1 MSLRNT
7 SYFNPT
13 SITGCSLWL
22 DGADPAGN
30 GAVPANGAT
39 VSTWVD
45 KSGTG
50 NNGTSYGNPTFVT
63 SAFNGKPSILFNGS
77 TQRFVGAITNTGN
90 TVSVFAIVSMNSGGQ
105 WGRIC
110 SLAVTNNYD
119 GGVSSLYFIPLIR
132 NSTNQ
137 SIQSGRYQVSG
148 NVNVGPVA
156 ITYNVPFQAASI
168 VNGTTNILYLNGTSA
183 GSVSSTGNFGYT
195 AYGIGAQPSDLQPEY
210 FQGYISE
217 ILVFHASLS
226 TTQRQQIEGYLAW
239 KWRLTSSLPSS
250 HPHALSPSF
259 GLPSLVPNATAKT
272 SITYANHPV
281 VAINGCALWF
291 DGADPLGT
299 GSPPA
304 NGTSLTT
311 WVNKGITTVTL
322 AHGTSQPTYS
332 ANFQNG
338 LGSVSFNNN
347 YFSAAYSFNLQRKS
361 AFIVC
366 SQSNNATDS
375 PQGIL
380 SFYGSGLD
388 TVNSTNGYGYQAT
401 QGGYGSFGWLY
412 NIFQGGSAGYYIA
425 TGTAGV
431 NTPMGIYGNVFSNQ
445 FEQTFKDGS
454 SVTNFTIS
462 TTPGTA
468 TNLMVGA
475 RLIGGG
481 LRGSFFGNIC
491 EIIVY
496 NIALSSAQ
504 RQTIEGYLAQKWGL
518 TANLPGAHPFKS
530 SFPLF
535 PSPQTGVRAA
545 ANRRWSPL
553 TPGNCQL
560 WLDAADSS
568 TFTFTTGNFISVWR
582 DKSTFN
588 NGGTVNT
595 TPKPF
600 LRVTSPSKQSSLF
613 FNGTCGIPLG
623 SSFTSSLCSN
633 FIIVFAPTPAAQ
645 LTNAQY
651 AGNGYDGQMLLIN
664 GGAGGGEI
672 QIQPDSMRSLIG
684 SWKVSSFPSRVES
697 FCIGQFEFNYG
708 TSLMNLWQNGTLVAS
723 TAFSNGTAT
732 APTQLGISEYFGTFG
747 VAPYIGDV
755 AEIIY
760 YSVSLSNPQRQQVE
774 GYLAW
779 KWGLKA
785 SLPSSHPYKLFP
797 PSP

>member
-13 SITGCSLWL
+13 LISGCTLWL

-30 GAVPANGAT
+30 GVVPAVGSTLSSWIDKSVTQNNFTGTNVTYTFDSTYGARSPTFNGNSEMAQT
-39 VSTWVD
+39 NTSLYSINNVSTLSFFCVSRNVGGGLATIYNGNTSTQTNYILYRYSSSTVQWYGGDAVSVYPVSTD
-45 KSGTG
+45 GNGNGITSFIVNPSGTG
-50 NNGTSYGNPTFVT
+50 TGYVNGTSFG
-63 SAFNGKPSILFNGS
+63 
-77 TQRFVGAITNTGN
+77 
-90 TVSVFAIVSMNSGGQ
+90 SGGTSSSSGQ
-105 WGRIC
+105 AIFILGHQY
-110 SLAVTNNYD
+110 T
-119 GGVSSLYFIPLIR
+119 GG
-132 NSTNQ
+132 
-137 SIQSGRYQVSG
+137 
-148 NVNVGPVA
+148 A
-156 ITYNVPFQAASI
+156 
-168 VNGTTNILYLNGTSA
+168 YLT
-183 GSVSSTGNFGYT
+183 
-195 AYGIGAQPSDLQPEY
+195 
-210 FQGYISE
+210 GYIYE
-217 ILVFHASLS
+217 FIIYNTALS
-226 TTQRQQIEGYLAW
+226 TLQRQQIEGYLAW
-239 KWRLTSSLPSS
+239 KWKLVSLLPSS
-250 HPHALSPSF
+250 HSYSLTPTF
-259 GLPSLVPNATAKT
+259 GLPSLVPNAPAKT
-272 SITYANHPV
+272 TLTYANHPV

-311 WVNKGITTVTL
+311 WVNKGITPVTL

-347 YFSAAYSFNLQRKS
+347 YFSAAYSFNLQTKS

-412 NIFQGGSAGYYIA
+412 NIFQGGSTGYYIA
-425 TGTAGV
+425 TGTAGA

-445 FEQTFKDGS
+445 FEQTFKDGT

-462 TTPGTA
+462 TTPGTS

-475 RLIGGG
+475 RLINGG

-496 NIALSSAQ
+496 NIALTAAQ
-504 RQTIEGYLAQKWGL
+504 RQNIEGYLAQKWGL

-535 PSPQTGVRAA
+535 PAPVTTGVRRIAG
-545 ANRRWSPL
+545 RRWSPL
-553 TPGNCQL
+553 TPGGCGL
-560 WLDAADSS
+560 WLDGADSS
-568 TFTFTTGNFISVWR
+568 TITLSSGVITQWN
-582 DKSTFN
+582 DKS
-588 NGGTVNT
+588 GSGRNT
-595 TPKPF
+595 T
-600 LRVTSPSKQSSLF
+600 TIGGSPTFS
-613 FNGTCGIPLG
+613 
-623 SSFTSSLCSN
+623 SN
-633 FIIVFAPTPAAQ
+633 FINLNGSSTYLVGPYTNTTEYLTMFVIATVDFSQGVYAYYYRLLSVGSTSANDYNSPSYASILHNPDSTQIGGYRNFA
-645 LTNAQY
+645 TNFGSVTTNTTFLICLQ
-651 AGNGYDGQMLLIN
+651 YDGTNSTNFIN
-664 GGAGGGEI
+664 GTSA
-672 QIQPDSMRSLIG
+672 
-684 SWKVSSFPSRVES
+684 SS
-697 FCIGQFEFNYG
+697 
-708 TSLMNLWQNGTLVAS
+708 VAS
-723 TAFSNGTAT
+723 TGS
-732 APTQLGISEYFGTFG
+732 FGTTS
-747 VAPYIGDV
+747 YSIGRDV
-755 AEIIY
+755 GNTDGGGAYTYWPGKVGEVIIFN
-760 YSVSLSNPQRQQVE
+760 SSLSNTQRQQVE

-779 KWGLKA
+779 KWGLKD

>member
-13 SITGCSLWL
+13 LISGCTLWL

-30 GAVPANGAT
+30 GVVPANGAT
-39 VSTWVD
+39 VSSWAD
-45 KSGTG
+45 KSG
-50 NNGTSYGNPTFVT
+50 NGLTVSAASSQPTYSTNAANRLGTV
-63 SAFNGKPSILFNGS
+63 SFNGS
-77 TQRFVGAITNTGN
+77 Q
-90 TVSVFAIVSMNSGGQ
+90 
-105 WGRIC
+105 
-110 SLAVTNNYD
+110 SLT
-119 GGVSSLYFIPLIR
+119 
-132 NSTNQ
+132 
-137 SIQSGRYQVSG
+137 
-148 NVNVGPVA
+148 
-156 ITYNVPFQAASI
+156 
-168 VNGTTNILYLNGTSA
+168 A
-183 GSVSSTGNFGYT
+183 GSVTGEKLLGNSGNCAIFVVMRVNNSPGRSMPFSWDDGTYT
-195 AYGIGAQPSDLQPEY
+195 ARLLVQYDENSILYVDKGAFPDNRTTAT
-210 FQGYISE
+210 I
-217 ILVFHASLS
+217 SLS
-226 TTQRQQIEGYLAW
+226 TTLYYIFSYSQNGSNTTLKSNGNTISTLTNFANNSITSSTRIFNVGSYVNGSDWNMKGNSAEIIFFNTHIPNNFQQIEGYLAW
-239 KWRLTSSLPSS
+239 KWGLASSLPAS
-250 HPHALSPSF
+250 HPYALSPSF
-259 GLPSLVPNATAKT
+259 GLPSLLPNAPAKT
-272 SITYANHPV
+272 TLTYANHPV

-311 WVNKGITTVTL
+311 WVNKGITPVTL

-347 YFSAAYSFNLQRKS
+347 YFSAAYSFNLQTKS

-412 NIFQGGSAGYYIA
+412 NIFQGGSTGYYIA
-425 TGTAGV
+425 TGTAGA

-462 TTPGTA
+462 TTPGIA

-475 RLIGGG
+475 RIISGG

-496 NIALSSAQ
+496 NIALTTAQ
-504 RQTIEGYLAQKWGL
+504 RQNIEGYLAQKWGL

-535 PSPQTGVRAA
+535 PAPVTTGVRRIAG
-545 ANRRWSPL
+545 RRWSPL
-553 TPGNCQL
+553 TPGGCGL
-560 WLDAADSS
+560 WLDGADSS
-568 TFTFTTGNFISVWR
+568 TITLSSGVITQWR
-582 DKSTFN
+582 DKSG
-588 NGGTVNT
+588 NGRNT
-595 TPKPF
+595 T
-600 LRVTSPSKQSSLF
+600 TIGGSPTFS
-613 FNGTCGIPLG
+613 
-623 SSFTSSLCSN
+623 SN
-633 FIIVFAPTPAAQ
+633 FINLNGSSTYLVGPYTNTTEYLTMFVIATVDFSQGVYAYYYRLLSVGSTSANDYNSPSYASILHNPDSTQIGGYRNFA
-645 LTNAQY
+645 TNFGSVTTNTTFLICLQ
-651 AGNGYDGQMLLIN
+651 YDGTNSTNFIN
-664 GGAGGGEI
+664 GTSA
-672 QIQPDSMRSLIG
+672 
-684 SWKVSSFPSRVES
+684 SS
-697 FCIGQFEFNYG
+697 
-708 TSLMNLWQNGTLVAS
+708 VAS
-723 TAFSNGTAT
+723 TGS
-732 APTQLGISEYFGTFG
+732 FGTTS
-747 VAPYIGDV
+747 YSIGRDV
-755 AEIIY
+755 GNTDGGGAYTYWPGKVGEVIIFN
-760 YSVSLSNPQRQQVE
+760 SSLSNTQRQQAE

-779 KWGLKA
+779 KWGLKD